1 LPDCTRHY
9 WTLRLAVA
17 LACALVGVAAAP
29 WSSALAD
36 GDPASDVLASQPLF
50 APADGGFAQSG
61 LTRLNGLLSS
71 AQRQG
76 APIRVALIASPADL
90 GSVSELWRRPHSY
103 AQFLGQ
109 ELSQVYRGTVVVVMP
124 DGDGVYRPP
133 PQPRGVNPIDAAVP
147 RGTAMIPAAV
157 SEVQALAHNAGKHL
171 SLPGAVSAHGTGSAL
186 SSVDLGSWLALAAG
200 ATLIAAAW
208 AASLRA
214 RPARRLRRAR

>member
-1 LPDCTRHY
+1 M
-9 WTLRLAVA
+9 
-17 LACALVGVAAAP
+17 AAAP
-29 WSSALAD
+29 GASALAD

-61 LTRLNGLLSS
+61 LARLNGLLSS

-76 APIRVALIASPADL
+76 VPIRVALVASPADL
-90 GSVSELWRRPHSY
+90 GSVSELWRRPQSY

-109 ELSQVYRGTVVVVMP
+109 ELSQVYRGTVVVIMP

-133 PQPRGVNPIDAAVP
+133 PQAQGVNPIDVAPP
-147 RGTAMIPAAV
+147 RGTAMIPAALE
-157 SEVQALAHNAGKHL
+157 EVQALAHNAGTHL
-171 SLPGAVSAHGTGSAL
+171 NLPPAVATHDTGSA
-186 SSVDLGSWLALAAG
+186 SDSVDLGSWLALAAG
-200 ATLIAAAW
+200 VALIAAAW